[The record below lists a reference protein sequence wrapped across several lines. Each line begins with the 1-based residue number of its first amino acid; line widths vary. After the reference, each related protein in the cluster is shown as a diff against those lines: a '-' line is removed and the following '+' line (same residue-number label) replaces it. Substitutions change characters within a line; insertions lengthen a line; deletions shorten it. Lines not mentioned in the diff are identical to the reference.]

1 MNNKTLAFYNKN
13 AKAFAEE
20 TAFVDFKETQD
31 KFINILQGKRVGF
44 WLWCRQRFKIFC

>member
-31 KFINILQGKRVGF
+31 KFINILQELEIKHLQVAGK
-44 WLWCRQRFKIFC
+44 L